1 MKQKMEHYT
10 KEDEAALVRTLL
22 YLLRNQRR
30 RSKETKE
37 LTREE
42 VLTMFRLLWEHTD
55 DITNQVPG
63 VFTMSILL
71 SLLRRC
77 DYTKIDLSN
86 DELRSIIVNE
96 ALHSTDDNLDIRL
109 SEGAADM
116 DTETF
121 MENARWNYMSTRLM
135 QLLLDMQMCPYQ
147 FDQDGRRR

>member
-1 MKQKMEHYT
+1 MEHYN

-22 YLLRNQRR
+22 YLLRKQRR
-30 RSKETKE
+30 RAKATKETTK
-37 LTREE
+37 EE
-42 VLTMFRLLWEHTD
+42 VLTMFWLLWEHTD
-55 DITNQVPG
+55 DIANQVPG
-63 VFTMSILL
+63 EFTMSILL

-77 DYTKIDLSN
+77 DTTKIDLSN
-86 DELRSIIVNE
+86 DELRGIIVNE

-116 DTETF
+116 DAEAF
-121 MENARWNYMSTRLM
+121 MENARWNYRPTRLM

>member
-1 MKQKMEHYT
+1 MEHYT

-30 RSKETKE
+30 RAKATKET
-37 LTREE
+37 TREE

-55 DITNQVPG
+55 DTDNQVPSE
-63 VFTMSILL
+63 FTMSVLL
-71 SLLRRC
+71 SLVRRC
-77 DYTKIDLSN
+77 DFTKIDLSN

-109 SEGAADM
+109 SEGAENM

-121 MENARWNYMSTRLM
+121 MEQARWNYRPTRLM
-135 QLLLDMQMCPYQ
+135 QLLVDMQMCPYQ
-147 FDQDGRRR
+147 FDQEGRRR